1 MIYAVPCNHTTIAG
15 HYSKA
20 HQFLI
25 VDDNKTQSF
34 FIDNPAISVGGCQG
48 KKQLVEQ
55 LIKHRV
61 DTVVIRNI
69 GERLLTKLFNHNISV
84 YKANR
89 HSELMSVHPSQLEIV
104 TSLNAARPSINHKKK
119 GCHSEKT
126 REANSHSKKLS
137 PRTVKSLRQIL
148 GLHAQDSEK

>member
-1 MIYAVPCNHTTIAG
+1 MIYAVPCNNATIAG

-20 HQFLI
+20 NQFLI

-34 FIDNPAISVGGCQG
+34 FIDNPAVSVGGCQG

-55 LIKHRV
+55 LIKHHV

-69 GERLLTKLFNHNISV
+69 GERLLTKLFYRNISV

-89 HSELMSVHPSQLEIV
+89 NSELMSVHPSQLEIV
-104 TSLNAARPSINHKKK
+104 TDLSAARPSINHKKK

-126 REANSHSKKLS
+126 RDANSHSKKLS
-137 PRTVKSLRQIL
+137 PQTVKSLRQVL
-148 GLHAQDSEK
+148 GLHSQESEQ